1 MKPIFDEVINNL
13 VIPADY
19 NRLFEKF
26 RLRFLKNLLF
36 KLNKFYTEDPEPL
49 HVLAV

>member
-19 NRLFEKF
+19 NSLFLQF
-26 RLRFLKNLLF
+26 TIDFLKSL
-36 KLNKFYTEDPEPL
+36 D
-49 HVLAV
+49 